1 MEYHWSGTKSINTK
15 NKKKMKKFYLANGK
29 EVQLGDTIY
38 KVEEINHPVFGK
50 GKVVEHIL
58 VTKEVLPKLIE
69 AGVLTVKKGAD
80 KPVVL
85 PSNLGADDA
94 EVSMDL
100 EFYVQKIADRLG
112 WKIEKVYN
120 YLNSVDTILP
130 AAAFS
135 MVLREVAIELDKKYE
150 DHIEK
155 SPEIYVISMLDGRI
169 TKANKAHI
177 KNYRN
182 FAAFRSIEDAKI
194 ACRITRD
201 ILKEM
206 FKSGK

>member
-1 MEYHWSGTKSINTK
+1 MEKI
-15 NKKKMKKFYLANGK
+15 YLTNGK
-29 EVQLGDTIY
+29 EVQIGDTLT
-38 KVEEINHPVFGK
+38 KVSKVKDPFFGK
-50 GKVVEHIL
+50 GTIVQHVI
-58 VTKEVLPKLIE
+58 VTMGILPKLLE
-69 AGVLTVKKGAD
+69 AGIITT
-80 KPVVL
+80 KPAKSVVETKV
-85 PSNLGADDA
+85 PM
-94 EVSMDL
+94 EL
-100 EFYVQKIADRLG
+100 EYYIQKIAEKLG
-112 WKIEKVYN
+112 WKVEKVYN

-135 MVLREVAIELDKKYE
+135 MVLREIAIELDKKYE

-182 FAAFRSIEDAKI
+182 FAAFRSVSDAKI
-194 ACRITRD
+194 ACSIVRD

-206 FKSGK
+206 FKNGK

>member
-1 MEYHWSGTKSINTK
+1 MEKI
-15 NKKKMKKFYLANGK
+15 YLKNGK
-29 EVQLGDTIY
+29 EVQIGDTLT
-38 KVEEINHPVFGK
+38 KVSKVVGPFFGK
-50 GKVVEHIL
+50 GTVVQHIV
-58 VTKEVLPKLIE
+58 VTRDILPKLLE
-69 AGVLTVKKGAD
+69 AGIITT
-80 KPVVL
+80 KPAKSVVET
-85 PSNLGADDA
+85 
-94 EVSMDL
+94 EVPMEL
-100 EFYVQKIADRLG
+100 EYYIQKIADKLG
-112 WKIEKVYN
+112 WKVEKVYN
-120 YLNSVDTILP
+120 YLNSVDAILP

-135 MVLREVAIELDKKYE
+135 MVLREIAIELDKKYE

-182 FAAFRSIEDAKI
+182 FAAFRSVNDAKI

>member
-1 MEYHWSGTKSINTK
+1 MEKI
-15 NKKKMKKFYLANGK
+15 YLTNGK
-29 EVQLGDTIY
+29 EVQIGDVLT
-38 KVEEINHPVFGK
+38 KVSKVKDPFFGK
-50 GKVVEHIL
+50 GTITQHIV
-58 VTKEVLPKLIE
+58 VTKDILPKLLELGI
-69 AGVLTVKKGAD
+69 VTTVKLK
-80 KPVVL
+80 KPV
-85 PSNLGADDA
+85 A
-94 EVSMDL
+94 ETEVPMEL
-100 EFYVQKIADRLG
+100 EYYIQKIAEKLG

-135 MVLREVAIELDKKYE
+135 MVLREIAIELDKKYK

-169 TKANKAHI
+169 TKANKTHI

-182 FAAFRSIEDAKI
+182 FAAFRSVSDAKI
-194 ACRITRD
+194 ACRITKD

>member
-1 MEYHWSGTKSINTK
+1 MEKIYSK
-15 NKKKMKKFYLANGK
+15 NGK
-29 EVQLGDTIY
+29 EVQLGDILTKVSKVKDPFFGEGAVVQRVVVTEGILPELIKAGIVTIA
-38 KVEEINHPVFGK
+38 KPEK
-50 GKVVEHIL
+50 S
-58 VTKEVLPKLIE
+58 VTK
-69 AGVLTVKKGAD
+69 
-80 KPVVL
+80 
-85 PSNLGADDA
+85 A
-94 EVSMDL
+94 EIPM
-100 EFYVQKIADRLG
+100 EMEYYIQKIAERLG
-112 WKIEKVYN
+112 WKVDKVYN

-135 MVLREVAIELDKKYE
+135 MVLREIAIELDKKYK

-155 SPEIYVISMLDGRI
+155 SPEIYIISTLDGRI

-182 FAAFRSIEDAKI
+182 FAAFRTIEDAKI
-194 ACRITRD
+194 ACRITKD

>member
-1 MEYHWSGTKSINTK
+1 MEKI
-15 NKKKMKKFYLANGK
+15 YLTNGK
-29 EVQLGDTIY
+29 EVQIGDTLT
-38 KVEEINHPVFGK
+38 KVKDPFFGE
-50 GKVVEHIL
+50 GTVVQHIV
-58 VTKEVLPKLIE
+58 VTEGILPKLLE
-69 AGVLTVKKGAD
+69 AGIVTTT
-80 KPVVL
+80 KPAKPAVVESGV
-85 PSNLGADDA
+85 PMKLGY
-94 EVSMDL
+94 
-100 EFYVQKIADRLG
+100 YVQKIAEKLG
-112 WKIEKVYN
+112 WKIEKVCN

-150 DHIEK
+150 GHIKK

-169 TKANKAHI
+169 IKANKAHI

-182 FAAFRSIEDAKI
+182 FAAFRTIDDAKI
-194 ACRITRD
+194 ACSIVRD

>member
-1 MEYHWSGTKSINTK
+1 MEKI
-15 NKKKMKKFYLANGK
+15 YLTNGK
-29 EVQLGDTIY
+29 EVQIGDTLT
-38 KVEEINHPVFGK
+38 KVSKVVDPFFGK
-50 GKVVEHIL
+50 CTVAEHVV
-58 VTKEVLPKLIE
+58 VTKDILPKLLE
-69 AGVLTVKKGAD
+69 AGIVTTT
-80 KPVVL
+80 KPAKSAVVE
-85 PSNLGADDA
+85 S
-94 EVSMDL
+94 EVPMEL
-100 EFYVQKIADRLG
+100 EYYIQKIAERLG

-169 TKANKAHI
+169 TKANKAYI

-182 FAAFRSIEDAKI
+182 FAAFRSVSDAKF
-194 ACRITRD
+194 ACKVLREVLKDMFRD
-201 ILKEM
+201 
-206 FKSGK
+206 GK

>member
-1 MEYHWSGTKSINTK
+1 MVRRVLIL
-15 NKKKMKKFYLANGK
+15 NKKNGKDLFDNGK
-29 EVQLGDTIY
+29 EVQIGDTLT
-38 KVEEINHPVFGK
+38 KVSKVKDPFFGK
-50 GKVVEHIL
+50 GIVAQHIV
-58 VTKEVLPKLIE
+58 VTKDILPKLLE
-69 AGVLTVKKGAD
+69 AGIVTTT
-80 KPVVL
+80 KPAKSAVVE
-85 PSNLGADDA
+85 S
-94 EVSMDL
+94 EVPMEL
-100 EFYVQKIADRLG
+100 EYYIQKIAEKLG
-112 WKIEKVYN
+112 WKMEKVYN
-120 YLNSVDTILP
+120 YLNSVDSILP

-150 DHIEK
+150 DHIEE

-182 FAAFRSIEDAKI
+182 FAAFRSISDAKI
-194 ACRITRD
+194 ACKITKD

>member
-1 MEYHWSGTKSINTK
+1 MEKIYFT
-15 NKKKMKKFYLANGK
+15 NGK
-29 EVQLGDTIY
+29 EVQIGDTLT
-38 KVEEINHPVFGK
+38 KVSKVKDPFFDK
-50 GKVVEHIL
+50 GTIVQHI
-58 VTKEVLPKLIE
+58 VMTNDILPKLLE
-69 AGVLTVKKGAD
+69 AGIVTTT
-80 KPVVL
+80 KPAKSVVET
-85 PSNLGADDA
+85 
-94 EVSMDL
+94 EVPMEL
-100 EFYVQKIADRLG
+100 EYYIQKIADKLG

-135 MVLREVAIELDKKYE
+135 MVLSEIAIELDKKYE

-182 FAAFRSIEDAKI
+182 FAAFRSVSDAKI
-194 ACRITRD
+194 ACKITRD

>member
-1 MEYHWSGTKSINTK
+1 MEKI
-15 NKKKMKKFYLANGK
+15 YLTNGK
-29 EVQLGDTIY
+29 EVQIGDTLS
-38 KVEEINHPVFGK
+38 KVSKVVDPFFGK
-50 GKVVEHIL
+50 GTIVQHIV
-58 VTKEVLPKLIE
+58 VTKDILPKLLE
-69 AGVLTVKKGAD
+69 AGIVTTT
-80 KPVVL
+80 KPAKSVVETKV
-85 PSNLGADDA
+85 PM
-94 EVSMDL
+94 EL
-100 EFYVQKIADRLG
+100 EYYIQKIAEKLG

-169 TKANKAHI
+169 SEINKAHI

-182 FAAFRSIEDAKI
+182 FAAFRTIEDAKI

>member
-1 MEYHWSGTKSINTK
+1 MEKI
-15 NKKKMKKFYLANGK
+15 YLKNGK
-29 EVQLGDTIY
+29 EVQLGDILTKVS
-38 KVEEINHPVFGK
+38 KVENPPFSEST
-50 GKVVEHIL
+50 VVQRVVVTEGIL
-58 VTKEVLPKLIE
+58 PELIKAGIVTIAKSEKSVTK
-69 AGVLTVKKGAD
+69 
-80 KPVVL
+80 
-85 PSNLGADDA
+85 A
-94 EVSMDL
+94 EIPM
-100 EFYVQKIADRLG
+100 EMEYYIQKIAEKLG
-112 WKIEKVYN
+112 WKVDKVYN

-135 MVLREVAIELDKKYE
+135 MVLREIAIELDKKYE

-182 FAAFRSIEDAKI
+182 FAAFRSVDDAKI
-194 ACRITRD
+194 ACRITKD

>member
-1 MEYHWSGTKSINTK
+1 MEKI
-15 NKKKMKKFYLANGK
+15 YLKNGK
-29 EVQLGDTIY
+29 EVQLGDILTKVS
-38 KVEEINHPVFGK
+38 KVENPPFSEST
-50 GKVVEHIL
+50 VVQRVVVTEGIL
-58 VTKEVLPKLIE
+58 PELIKAGIVTIAKPEKPVTK
-69 AGVLTVKKGAD
+69 
-80 KPVVL
+80 
-85 PSNLGADDA
+85 A
-94 EVSMDL
+94 EIPM
-100 EFYVQKIADRLG
+100 EMEYYIQKIAEKLG
-112 WKIEKVYN
+112 WKVDKVYN

-135 MVLREVAIELDKKYE
+135 MVLREIAIELDKKYK

-155 SPEIYVISMLDGRI
+155 SPEIYIISTLDGRI

-182 FAAFRSIEDAKI
+182 FAAFRTIEDAKI
-194 ACRITRD
+194 ACRITKD